1 MGEDGTVGGVTLGD
15 GPGESPNI
23 GSANFSTSMSAS
35 FSSRSEGP
43 GLSMLTI
50 LWCFLEAI
58 ERIYFYMEFMLKCEF

>member
-1 MGEDGTVGGVTLGD
+1 MGGVTLGD

-58 ERIYFYMEFMLKCEF
+58 GRKHFSYVIYA